1 MQKNDELI
9 LKIED
14 MGVDGAGIGKS
25 DGMTFF
31 VKDAVIGDVVR
42 AKIIKLKK
50 TYGYARLMEL
60 LEASADR
67 VEPNCPYYRQ
77 CGGCQIQALSYEK
90 QLEFKENKVRNNLE
104 RIGGFTKIRWNR
116 SLVWMSRIIIETK
129 HNFRWERIKKV
140 ILLPAFMQEERIRS
154 FQIATVRSGFR

>member
-67 VEPNCPYYRQ
+67 VEP
-77 CGGCQIQALSYEK
+77 I
-90 QLEFKENKVRNNLE
+90 VRITDSVAGVRFRHCL
-104 RIGGFTKIRWNR
+104 TKN
-116 SLVWMSRIIIETK
+116 S
-129 HNFRWERIKKV
+129 
-140 ILLPAFMQEERIRS
+140 
-154 FQIATVRSGFR
+154 

>member
-50 TYGYARLMEL
+50 DVWLCQ
-60 LEASADR
+60 ADGI
-67 VEPNCPYYRQ
+67 V
-77 CGGCQIQALSYEK
+77 GG
-90 QLEFKENKVRNNLE
+90 
-104 RIGGFTKIRWNR
+104 IGGSCGTELSVLRT
-116 SLVWMSRIIIETK
+116 VWRVSDSGIVLRK
-129 HNFRWERIKKV
+129 
-140 ILLPAFMQEERIRS
+140 
-154 FQIATVRSGFR
+154 TVRIQRK

>member
-14 MGVDGAGIGKS
+14 MGVDGAGIGKA

-42 AKIIKLKK
+42 AKVMKLKK

-60 LEASADR
+60 LEASPDR
-67 VEPNCPYYRQ
+67 VEPKCPYYRQ

-90 QLEFKENKVRNNLE
+90 QLEFKERKVRNNLE
-104 RIGGFTKIRWNR
+104 RIGGFSEIPMEPIVGMEEPYHYRNKAQFPVGTDKDGHIVTGFYAGRTHT
-116 SLVWMSRIIIETK
+116 IIPIVTV
-129 HNFRWERIKKV
+129 HWEF
-140 ILLPAFMQEERIRS
+140 L
-154 FQIATVRSGFR
+154 

>member
-42 AKIIKLKK
+42 R
-50 TYGYARLMEL
+50 RL
-60 LEASADR
+60 S
-67 VEPNCPYYRQ
+67 
-77 CGGCQIQALSYEK
+77 S
-90 QLEFKENKVRNNLE
+90 
-104 RIGGFTKIRWNR
+104 
-116 SLVWMSRIIIETK
+116 
-129 HNFRWERIKKV
+129 
-140 ILLPAFMQEERIRS
+140 
-154 FQIATVRSGFR
+154 

>member
-50 TYGYARLMEL
+50 TCGSVSYTHLDVYKRQVPALYQRLPL
-60 LEASADR
+60 WRKA
-67 VEPNCPYYRQ
+67 
-77 CGGCQIQALSYEK
+77 
-90 QLEFKENKVRNNLE
+90 
-104 RIGGFTKIRWNR
+104 
-116 SLVWMSRIIIETK
+116 
-129 HNFRWERIKKV
+129 
-140 ILLPAFMQEERIRS
+140 
-154 FQIATVRSGFR
+154 

>member
-14 MGVDGAGIGKS
+14 MGVDGAGIGKA

-42 AKIIKLKK
+42 AKVMKLKK

-60 LEASADR
+60 LEASPI
-67 VEPNCPYYRQ
+67 V
-77 CGGCQIQALSYEK
+77 
-90 QLEFKENKVRNNLE
+90 
-104 RIGGFTKIRWNR
+104 WNR
-116 SLVWMSRIIIETK
+116 NVRITDSVAAVR
-129 HNFRWERIKKV
+129 FRLCPMKN
-140 ILLPAFMQEERIRS
+140 S
-154 FQIATVRSGFR
+154 

>member
-60 LEASADR
+60 LE
-67 VEPNCPYYRQ
+67 
-77 CGGCQIQALSYEK
+77 G
-90 QLEFKENKVRNNLE
+90 
-104 RIGGFTKIRWNR
+104 IGGSCRTEL
-116 SLVWMSRIIIETK
+116 SVLQTVWRVSDSGIVLRK
-129 HNFRWERIKKV
+129 
-140 ILLPAFMQEERIRS
+140 
-154 FQIATVRSGFR
+154 TVRIQRK

>member
-104 RIGGFTKIRWNR
+104 RIGGFTKIPA
-116 SLVWMSRIIIETK
+116 SLRCDEFFVWKAIRQWQSG
-129 HNFRWERIKKV
+129 KKAGA
-140 ILLPAFMQEERIRS
+140 LCSLYLF
-154 FQIATVRSGFR
+154 

>member
-50 TYGYARLMEL
+50 TYGFCFSCKFSFSSMYQSGSCLQF
-60 LEASADR
+60 
-67 VEPNCPYYRQ
+67 C
-77 CGGCQIQALSYEK
+77 
-90 QLEFKENKVRNNLE
+90 
-104 RIGGFTKIRWNR
+104 KIRL
-116 SLVWMSRIIIETK
+116 S
-129 HNFRWERIKKV
+129 
-140 ILLPAFMQEERIRS
+140 
-154 FQIATVRSGFR
+154 

>member
-90 QLEFKENKVRNNLE
+90 
-104 RIGGFTKIRWNR
+104 
-116 SLVWMSRIIIETK
+116 
-129 HNFRWERIKKV
+129 
-140 ILLPAFMQEERIRS
+140 
-154 FQIATVRSGFR
+154 TVRIQRK

>member
-42 AKIIKLKK
+42 K
-50 TYGYARLMEL
+50 TMPESDTRHTVCNTDNSVPHDPPMPPTVP
-60 LEASADR
+60 SAWH
-67 VEPNCPYYRQ
+67 
-77 CGGCQIQALSYEK
+77 SH
-90 QLEFKENKVRNNLE
+90 
-104 RIGGFTKIRWNR
+104 T
-116 SLVWMSRIIIETK
+116 
-129 HNFRWERIKKV
+129 
-140 ILLPAFMQEERIRS
+140 S
-154 FQIATVRSGFR
+154 FLT